1 MQNIWRILSAAAL
14 LLAGL
19 ALADAQDS
27 KTFTV
32 TVSGVE
38 SVQIDTGNV
47 PLTVDYATS
56 SQCSVVDR
64 FCAWYPTII
73 YSTNYTTNRK
83 LVAKASTSDPILSVV
98 LEKQAGYPDPFVP
111 NWGSGSTP
119 GTWAPGFSGNSLT
132 LTTTDQ
138 DIVIGIQNGSNYAIA
153 PIIKLVFA
161 SNPPQ
166 GSYTAT
172 VTFTIMAQ

>member
-1 MQNIWRILSAAAL
+1 MRNIWRILSAAAL

-32 TVSGVE
+32 TVNIEE
-38 SVQIDTGNV
+38 SVQIDTGAA
-47 PLTVDYATS
+47 PLTVDYLHS
-56 SQCSVVDR
+56 SQCSVAQSY
-64 FCAWYPTII
+64 CSWSPTII
-73 YSTNYTTNRK
+73 YTTTYATNRK

-111 NWGSGSTP
+111 DWGAGSTP
-119 GTWAPGFSGNSLT
+119 GTWAPGFSGSSLT
-132 LTTTDQ
+132 LTNTDQ
-138 DIVIGIQNGSNYAIA
+138 DIVVGIRSGSNYAIA

-161 SNPPQ
+161 NFPPP